1 MSSVDPFLPAGGQ
14 RWLVVTPHPDD
25 ETLGAG
31 GLVQRARGAGAAVRV
46 LRLTDGEANPWP
58 QRWLERRWRIDVA
71 ARARWAERR
80 RAECDAALVA
90 LGLDPAADLV
100 ALGWPDGGVTDRLF
114 DDAAGTVTGFRAVV
128 DAFAPTHLVVPAADD
143 RHPDHNVV
151 PVIAALA
158 LGDGALRTL
167 AYRVHGGSRGDA
179 LRLALTPAELDAKRR
194 ALACHR
200 SQLALSARRF
210 EARVDPVEAYD
221 ADPFAG
227 RASSAL
233 GWSPVVEGLLRAAQG
248 RWHWRLA
255 GRDAAG
261 RPRVA
266 VRAATGPTDARPP
279 AEPDLN
285 FMKLEPGR
293 RGPWIYD
300 SHGWDR
306 RADRAP

>member
-1 MSSVDPFLPAGGQ
+1 MSFADPSLPAAGQ
-14 RWLVVTPHPDD
+14 RWLVVAPHPDD

-31 GLVQRARGAGAAVRV
+31 GLLQRAHGAGAAVRV

-58 QRWLERRWRIDVA
+58 QRWLERRWRIDAA
-71 ARARWAERR
+71 ARARWAARR
-80 RAECDAALVA
+80 RAECEAALFA
-90 LGLDPAADLV
+90 LGLDPVADLV

-114 DDAAGTVTGFRAVV
+114 DDTADTVAAFRAVV

-158 LGDGALRTL
+158 LGDAAPRTL

-179 LRLALTPAELDAKRR
+179 LTIALTPAELDAKRR

-200 SQLALSARRF
+200 TQLALSARRF

-221 ADPFAG
+221 ADAFGGA
-227 RASSAL
+227 ASSAV
-233 GWSPVVEGLLRAAQG
+233 GWSPVIEGLLRPVQG
-248 RWHWRLA
+248 RWRWRFA

-266 VRAATGPTDARPP
+266 VRPATGSTDGRPP
-279 AEPDLN
+279 AVPDLN